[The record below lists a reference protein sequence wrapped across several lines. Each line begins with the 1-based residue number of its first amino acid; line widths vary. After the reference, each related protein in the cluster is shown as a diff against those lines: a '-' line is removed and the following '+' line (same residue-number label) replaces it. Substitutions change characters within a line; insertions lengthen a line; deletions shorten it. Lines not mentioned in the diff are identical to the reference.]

1 MWLYSKYKL
10 LSSKVIMSKSQTQT
24 SSLSKTKTQTP
35 NKYLLCAHSTLRIQL
50 ALFIRLLKEG

>member
-10 LSSKVIMSKSQTQT
+10 LSSKVIMPKSQTQT

-35 NKYLLCAHSTLRIQL
+35 NKYLLCTYSTLRISWH
-50 ALFIRLLKEG
+50 IIYKVIKKE